1 MKKKKIVLIVGFGSI
16 GKRHADILSKTR
28 EIKKIY
34 ILTKQKIKRFKSI
47 TSLQEARKLTLDYV
61 IISSETNNHYMNL
74 KFFEKNFKNIK
85 ILVEKPLFNKL
96 KYLKVKNN
104 EVYLGYNMRFHPFM
118 KIIRKN
124 IKNKKIWFINTFCG
138 SFLPLWRKNIDYS
151 KSYSSQK
158 KKGGGVILDLSHEL
172 DYLTWIFGKINP
184 RNFIKK
190 KLSDLKIDTED
201 FFSLNSFIKK
211 INLQLDLN
219 FITQENIRRLIIAGK
234 NFSMNVDFV
243 NHNMSYNYK
252 NKKINF
258 KYSKLERNYTYKEMH
273 KNILSENE
281 NKIACSY
288 QEGFNLMKLIEK
300 LKK

>member
-243 NHNMSYNYK
+243 NHNMSYHYK

-273 KNILSENE
+273 KNILSENK